1 MMVFTV
7 TICLVVTRRRG
18 NIDNKH
24 NEHRIMPMLQCRVNL
39 GLFLKFCA
47 GILTFSSFCAHLAGN
62 RLSVYY
68 GLHLAMHKSN
78 IDISMKSHA

>member
-1 MMVFTV
+1 MVVFTV
-7 TICLVVTRRRG
+7 TMCLVVTRRKR
-18 NIDNKH
+18 NINNKH
-24 NEHRIMPMLQCRVNL
+24 NKHRIVPMLQCRVKL
-39 GLFLKFCA
+39 GLFLKFRA